1 MVIDVVLIL
10 IVSLGAY
17 LGYKKGLISV
27 LVGFVA
33 IIIAIILSLILQNPI
48 ANLLKSGNIGKNI
61 YDNVYQCINDTVE
74 NRKNGTEDNTMYIKI
89 INGIIS
95 DEQKEYQANNITMFI
110 LRGISFIITFII
122 SFVIIFI
129 LKSVLNLVFDLPILK
144 SINKIGGLALGT
156 LKTIVIIY
164 IILAAVA
171 LLSELPSS
179 KMQIKN
185 KIEQTNITKMMYN
198 NNVLLKIINRN
209 IKV

>member
-27 LVGFVA
+27 LVGFLA

-61 YDNVYQCINDTVE
+61 YDNVYQCKNDTVE
-74 NRKNGTEDNTMYIKI
+74 NRKNGTEDNTMYSKI

-179 KMQIKN
+179 KMQFKN